1 MTDAVHLE
9 RVEMYGFAHGGEHPF
24 DSRPMY
30 AVRREF
36 ALSISSLLMYRRLH
50 PYAMTDK
57 AKPAQSIG
65 F

>member
-1 MTDAVHLE
+1 
-9 RVEMYGFAHGGEHPF
+9 
-24 DSRPMY
+24 MY
-30 AVRREF
+30 ALRREF

-57 AKPAQSIG
+57 AKPVQTVG